1 MRSTVYQR
9 QVLDSKDQYSI
20 YYGGNYGLV
29 EASTEAGTGRRLL
42 IIKDSYAHCFTPFT
56 YQLFDQVD
64 MLDLRYFSQSLSE
77 FMEQKDYTDI
87 LFLYNAS
94 GFAEDT
100 SLARLNT

>member
-1 MRSTVYQR
+1 
-9 QVLDSKDQYSI
+9 
-20 YYGGNYGLV
+20 
-29 EASTEAGTGRRLL
+29 
-42 IIKDSYAHCFTPFT
+42 
-56 YQLFDQVD
+56 